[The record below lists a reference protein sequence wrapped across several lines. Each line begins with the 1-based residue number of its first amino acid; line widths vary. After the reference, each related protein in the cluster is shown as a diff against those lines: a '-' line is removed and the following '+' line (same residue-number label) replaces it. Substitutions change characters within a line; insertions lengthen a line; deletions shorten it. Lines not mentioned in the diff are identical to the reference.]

1 MTALAR
7 IPNEQ
12 GIHAMQSINATILN
26 PLFGTLF
33 TGTALTSIVLAVVSI
48 MRWGTRLVV
57 FACRQPALFSGIH
70 HNDGV
75 QRPAQ

>member
-1 MTALAR
+1 
-7 IPNEQ
+7 
-12 GIHAMQSINATILN
+12 MQSINATILN